1 MCPFACSMMMAMI
14 VIVIMRRRLK
24 NNIKM
29 YLREIEFGNMDW
41 IHLAEDRD
49 QLRALVSAVMN
60 LPIP

>member
-1 MCPFACSMMMAMI
+1 MMMAMI
-14 VIVIMRRRLK
+14 VMVIMRRRLK

-60 LPIP
+60 FPIP